1 MSRKEW
7 TRRFLLFLLSL
18 FFTAMGVALTKHGAL
33 GVSPISSVGNVMS
46 CRFPALSLGNWLI
59 LWNCLLILGQ
69 MLLLGRRFRLFQL
82 LQLPLSF
89 LFGWFTDFGLWCVA
103 ALPAERYALRLL
115 WVFCGIAV
123 LAFGVSLAVI
133 ADVIMNSG
141 EAFVKA
147 VTDRFGGNFGSV
159 KVGFDVACVLLSVGL
174 SLLLFEGEI
183 VGTREG
189 TILTA
194 LLTGFAVKW
203 FVARLEG
210 PSPRESHPAP
220 GGSGVT
226 CRPSHEKIEKRKGP
240 GYQPGPLIF
249 ATSPGAPGAEAAG
262 GRLCR

>member
-18 FFTAMGVALTKHGAL
+18 FFTAMGVALTKHGSL

-103 ALPAERYALRLL
+103 ALPAERYVLRLL

-147 VTDRFGGNFGSV
+147 LGTGFRG
-159 KVGFDVACVLLSVGL
+159 VGFQDISVLRDRRGKPVL
-174 SLLLFEGEI
+174 SL
-183 VGTREG
+183 
-189 TILTA
+189 
-194 LLTGFAVKW
+194 
-203 FVARLEG
+203 
-210 PSPRESHPAP
+210 SPRA
-220 GGSGVT
+220 
-226 CRPSHEKIEKRKGP
+226 
-240 GYQPGPLIF
+240 QAL
-249 ATSPGAPGAEAAG
+249 AG
-262 GRLCR
+262 GGAIDVSISHDRTQAVAFVVML

>member
-69 MLLLGRRFRLFQL
+69 MLLLGRRFRAFQL

-89 LFGWFTDFGLWCVA
+89 LFGWFTDFGMWCVA

-133 ADVIMNSG
+133 ADVIMNSS

-159 KVGFDVACVLLSVGL
+159 KVGFDVVCVLLSVGL

-183 VGTREG
+183 VGTRGGDHPHRPADGLCREVVRG
-189 TILTA
+189 PAGRAAERHSSGRGERFAERDGLTKD
-194 LLTGFAVKW
+194 T
-203 FVARLEG
+203 
-210 PSPRESHPAP
+210 
-220 GGSGVT
+220 T
-226 CRPSHEKIEKRKGP
+226 MKGP
-240 GYQPGPLIF
+240 GYSPGPLIF
-249 ATSPGAPGAEAAG
+249 ATSPGAPGAAEAG
-262 GRLCR
+262 ERPCR

>member
-1 MSRKEW
+1 MSRKDW
-7 TRRFLLFLLSL
+7 PRRFLLFLLSL
-18 FFTAMGVALTKHGAL
+18 FFTALGVALTKHGAL

-203 FVARLEG
+203 IVARLEG
-210 PSPRESHPAP
+210 PLNARLRGKAIPPRE
-220 GGSGVT
+220 
-226 CRPSHEKIEKRKGP
+226 
-240 GYQPGPLIF
+240 
-249 ATSPGAPGAEAAG
+249 EAA
-262 GRLCR
+262 

>member
-7 TRRFLLFLLSL
+7 TRRFLLFLLNL
-18 FFTAMGVALTKHGAL
+18 FFTAMGVALTKHGVL

-69 MLLLGRRFRLFQL
+69 MLLLGRRFRAFQL

-89 LFGWFTDFGLWCVA
+89 LFGWFTDFGMWCVA

-159 KVGFDVACVLLSVGL
+159 KVGFDVVCVLLSVGL

-194 LLTGFAVKW
+194 LLTDFAVKC
-203 FVARLEG
+203 G
-210 PSPRESHPAP
+210 PAGRAAERHPSRRGERFAERD
-220 GGSGVT
+220 GLT
-226 CRPSHEKIEKRKGP
+226 KDTTMKGP
-240 GYQPGPLIF
+240 GYSPGPLIF
-249 ATSPGAPGAEAAG
+249 ATSPGAPGAAEAG
-262 GRLCR
+262 ERPCR